1 MEHTKYKMI
10 FETLRSEICSGKY
23 ETRKFLS
30 EAQLVRRF
38 GVARF
43 TVVQALEGLRK
54 AGLVVRRKGKGT
66 FLTAFARTATGPIG
80 LILPGL
86 AYGEIFTPICSE
98 VARMC
103 QGLGRSVL
111 LGNLSVD
118 DPSARAEMAKKL
130 AQDFVRQRVAG
141 VIFHPIEYVCDSA
154 GVNKEILAILEDAQV
169 PVVLIDY
176 DVVSSPARSRYDVVG
191 IDNVASG
198 RRLAEHVLAQG
209 AKSALFVKRK
219 DCASTV
225 EQRLLGVAEA
235 FRAAGRAW
243 GRRNVVVAEP
253 SACGA
258 ALKALKGMPKPC
270 AVVCGY
276 DLHAVGV
283 LKALERARSLAVPR
297 DVLLAG
303 FDDVQCARVMSP
315 SLTTIH
321 QPCVQIAQTAVEVL
335 MRRMRKPESAVLTLL
350 LDAPLVVR
358 ESTGCRPAV

>member
-1 MEHTKYKMI
+1 M
-10 FETLRSEICSGKY
+10 
-23 ETRKFLS
+23 
-30 EAQLVRRF
+30 
-38 GVARF
+38 
-43 TVVQALEGLRK
+43 
-54 AGLVVRRKGKGT
+54 
-66 FLTAFARTATGPIG
+66 
-80 LILPGL
+80 
-86 AYGEIFTPICSE
+86 
-98 VARMC
+98 
-103 QGLGRSVL
+103 
-111 LGNLSVD
+111 
-118 DPSARAEMAKKL
+118 
-130 AQDFVRQRVAG
+130 
-141 VIFHPIEYVCDSA
+141 
-154 GVNKEILAILEDAQV
+154 
-169 PVVLIDY
+169 
-176 DVVSSPARSRYDVVG
+176 
-191 IDNVASG
+191 
-198 RRLAEHVLAQG
+198 
-209 AKSALFVKRK
+209 KRK

-283 LKALERARSLAVPR
+283 LKALERERSLAVPR